1 MEIIKKWLFILAAVV
16 FAGSLFAD
24 KILSFYVDWM
34 WFESHGFTSVLWTV
48 LVSQV
53 GFGVLTATL
62 FFLLTFG
69 FLNQVYR
76 KTSHLPILLSDQ
88 VRQEVPVLNAMA
100 SNLKL
105 LILVAPLVLSVMTGL
120 VMAQQWETLLQ
131 YLNAS
136 PYGEIDPIYGKDISF
151 YFFTLPL
158 WLLVKSILWE
168 TMIVL
173 SLGVGLI
180 YFFKRFIYVG
190 PTGVVLLPDA
200 RRTLSGL
207 AGLFFL
213 LFASEFYLQRYELL
227 TEGGS
232 LIAGIGFSD
241 DKGKIP
247 VLYILS
253 FASLVASLFSFM
265 GLIRPGMKKVM
276 FSGIGL
282 ALVFFIAN
290 LYPKILQK
298 FVVVPNELV
307 KEAPYIEHT
316 ISGALKAYGLNQT
329 KTHELSGSASLTA
342 ESVRLNATTIENIRL
357 WDQAPLLDT
366 LGQIQEIR
374 TYYQFQSVDNDRY
387 QINGDYRQTLL
398 SPRELLSSNLP
409 NRTWINEHLTFTHGY
424 GVALSP
430 VNQVTPE
437 GLPVLLIKD
446 IPPQSSIDL
455 VVDRP
460 EIYFG
465 ELANDHVF
473 VNTGTKE
480 FDYPE
485 GEKNVYK
492 NYEGKGGFEVGSF
505 FRKLVLAARFKALKI
520 IFSEDINS
528 ESRVL
533 MYRNITDRVQKVAPF
548 LRLDNDPYLVI
559 SEGRLTWLYDAYTVS
574 DHFPYSPKIPRFGN
588 YVRNSVKI
596 SIDAYDG
603 SMNFYIADE
612 LDPIIQTYENIFPD
626 LFQDLSK
633 MPEDLRS
640 HIRYPSDLFMIQTHI
655 YATYHMKRPQVFYN
669 KEDQWEVP
677 EIDGDIM
684 KPYYTIMKLP
694 GEKNEEYILMLPY
707 TPRGKSNLSA
717 WMVAR
722 SDGEQYGKL
731 DVYTFPKQKLVFGP
745 SQMVA
750 RINQDAEISRQ
761 ISLWDQRG
769 SSVIQGTLLVIPIE
783 ESLVYVRPLYLK
795 ADAGKIPELKR
806 VIVGYEDSIA
816 MERTLEEALGKIFT
830 GLSREPEDRGKS
842 ISVVHS
848 SSPSKSVKDQK
859 LILSKSDYENIRRTY
874 RRILESQGKLDQSL
888 ALYRKELKGFGN
900 LLEDTKVSPQ
910 VKATT
915 SP

>member
-1 MEIIKKWLFILAAVV
+1 MHVCVHLL
-16 FAGSLFAD
+16 
-24 KILSFYVDWM
+24 
-34 WFESHGFTSVLWTV
+34 TSVP
-48 LVSQV
+48 
-53 GFGVLTATL
+53 G
-62 FFLLTFG
+62 
-69 FLNQVYR
+69 R
-76 KTSHLPILLSDQ
+76 
-88 VRQEVPVLNAMA
+88 
-100 SNLKL
+100 
-105 LILVAPLVLSVMTGL
+105 
-120 VMAQQWETLLQ
+120 
-131 YLNAS
+131 
-136 PYGEIDPIYGKDISF
+136 SF
-151 YFFTLPL
+151 
-158 WLLVKSILWE
+158 E
-168 TMIVL
+168 
-173 SLGVGLI
+173 
-180 YFFKRFIYVG
+180 
-190 PTGVVLLPDA
+190 D
-200 RRTLSGL
+200 
-207 AGLFFL
+207 
-213 LFASEFYLQRYELL
+213 
-227 TEGGS
+227 
-232 LIAGIGFSD
+232 
-241 DKGKIP
+241 
-247 VLYILS
+247 
-253 FASLVASLFSFM
+253 
-265 GLIRPGMKKVM
+265 
-276 FSGIGL
+276 
-282 ALVFFIAN
+282 
-290 LYPKILQK
+290 
-298 FVVVPNELV
+298 
-307 KEAPYIEHT
+307 
-316 ISGALKAYGLNQT
+316 
-329 KTHELSGSASLTA
+329 
-342 ESVRLNATTIENIRL
+342 ESK
-357 WDQAPLLDT
+357 
-366 LGQIQEIR
+366 
-374 TYYQFQSVDNDRY
+374 
-387 QINGDYRQTLL
+387 
-398 SPRELLSSNLP
+398 
-409 NRTWINEHLTFTHGY
+409 
-424 GVALSP
+424 
-430 VNQVTPE
+430 
-437 GLPVLLIKD
+437 LLIKD

-574 DHFPYSPKIPRFGN
+574 DHFPYSPQIPRFGN

-769 SSVIQGTLLVIPIE
+769 SNVIQGTLLVIPIE

-830 GLSREPEDRGKS
+830 GLSREPEDRGQS
-842 ISVVHS
+842 MPIVHS

-888 ALYRKELKGFGN
+888 ALYRNELKSFGD
-900 LLEDTKVSPQ
+900 LLEETKVSPQ

>member
-1 MEIIKKWLFILAAVV
+1 METIKKWLFILAAVV

-53 GFGVLTATL
+53 GFGFLTATL

-69 FLNQVYR
+69 FLNHVYR

-105 LILVAPLVLSVMTGL
+105 LILAAPLVLSVMTGL

-190 PTGVVLLPDA
+190 PTGVILLPDA

-241 DKGKIP
+241 YKGKIP

-253 FASLVASLFSFM
+253 VVSLVASLFSFM

-307 KEAPYIEHT
+307 KETPYIEHT
-316 ISGALKAYGLNQT
+316 IAGALTAYGLSQT

-342 ESVRLNATTIENIRL
+342 ESVRRNATTIENIRL

-387 QINGDYRQTLL
+387 RINGDYRQTLL

-455 VVDRP
+455 VVARP

-694 GEKNEEYILMLPY
+694 GEDNEEYILMLPY

-830 GLSREPEDRGKS
+830 GLSREPEDRGQS

-910 VKATT
+910 VKAIP

>member
-1 MEIIKKWLFILAAVV
+1 MEIIKKWLFILAAVI

-387 QINGDYRQTLL
+387 RINGDYRQTLL

-574 DHFPYSPKIPRFGN
+574 DHFPYSPQIPRFGN